1 MRRSVLLHYPGAETA
16 PRGGPLP
23 RAVPGCVLELTAAV
37 PAVAKR
43 FVVALAAGAA
53 AGKRLA
59 YTNVHPP
66 PPRTRWTRR
75 VPHPVLIGH
84 AVCLVQVHG
93 EAKTFRL
100 ATDRPDAVAF
110 LHDNDALTIPAHSTA
125 RVHLR
130 LTAPAKRGGTRWAE
144 ERHDALVFVNNETDG
159 INEEVLSVA
168 LLVGPG

>member
-1 MRRSVLLHYPGAETA
+1 MRRSVLLHYPGAEAA

-59 YTNVHPP
+59 YTNVH
-66 PPRTRWTRR
+66 
-75 VPHPVLIGH
+75 
-84 AVCLVQVHG
+84 G

-130 LTAPAKRGGTRWAE
+130 LTAPAKRSGTRWAE

-159 INEEVLSVA
+159 INEEVLSLA
-168 LLVGPG
+168 LVVGPG